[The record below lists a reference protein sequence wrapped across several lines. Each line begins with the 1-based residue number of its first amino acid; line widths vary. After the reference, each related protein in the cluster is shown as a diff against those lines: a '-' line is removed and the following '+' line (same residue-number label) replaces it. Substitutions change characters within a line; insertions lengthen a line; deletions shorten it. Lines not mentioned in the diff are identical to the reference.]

1 MNMKTIDFVEQSVY
15 QIKNLLLG
23 DVTLRKL
30 LYLQTPSALTSNT
43 QVTASQVTDLIS
55 IIPYV
60 QDDDGVEN
68 SSQSNFVVIYPSY
81 MDFTSEVEHK
91 INISID
97 VFVYKDYYL
106 LDGAKIRLTQILNR
120 VVHLLEDKK
129 LAFAE
134 KFTISDAR
142 LTSIDQGKT
151 LGYLTTWSVV
161 NGTELQY

>member
-43 QVTASQVTDLIS
+43 EVTASQVTDLIS

-68 SSQSNFVVIYPSY
+68 SSQSNFIVIYPSY
-81 MDFTSEVEHK
+81 MDFTSDVEHK

-120 VVHLLEDKK
+120 VVYLLEDKK

>member
-1 MNMKTIDFVEQSVY
+1 MKTIDFVEQSVY

-43 QVTASQVTDLIS
+43 EVTASQVTDLIS

-120 VVHLLEDKK
+120 VVYLLEDKK

>member
-43 QVTASQVTDLIS
+43 EVTASQVTDLIS

-120 VVHLLEDKK
+120 VVYLLEDKK

>member
-1 MNMKTIDFVEQSVY
+1 MKTIDFVEQSVY

>member
-43 QVTASQVTDLIS
+43 EVTASQVTDLIS

>member
-1 MNMKTIDFVEQSVY
+1 MKTIDFVEQSVY

-43 QVTASQVTDLIS
+43 EVTASQVTDLIS